1 MGAMEIG
8 HQDAHHR
15 DAHHREAKILP
26 VRPLGDLAVVA
37 EILPVRPLGDL
48 AVVAVVIGVET
59 RIDIGRPPDALALL
73 AAQAPLQEDP
83 LPVGR
88 AHQNHQR
95 QMILMSQA

>member
-15 DAHHREAKILP
+15 DAHQQEAKILR
-26 VRPLGDLAVVA
+26 VRPLGDLAVV
-37 EILPVRPLGDL
+37 E
-48 AVVAVVIGVET
+48 VVIGVET
-59 RIDIGRPPDALALL
+59 RIDIGRPPDAMALL